1 MPRALARRRV
11 DAGIV
16 DCVLADERFG
26 VTEYCIGLGHR
37 DILHVPTALTPPHHG
52 HREAMLGTGRS
63 SSRPTCPSRAAEPR
77 SANASRVARASRR
90 SSPTTTSRPST
101 DSRRFVSA
109 ASACPTRCR
118 SSDSTRSRS
127 CSPLIEL
134 MSVSHRT
141 RELGRAAAQLRL
153 EHLGG
158 EPAAPGWSSGV
169 RRARIRGG
177 PPARHRCRTAR
188 PGSLSI
194 YCRIVVTLIRSARLF
209 TYW

>member
-77 SANASRVARASRR
+77 
-90 SSPTTTSRPST
+90 
-101 DSRRFVSA
+101 
-109 ASACPTRCR
+109 
-118 SSDSTRSRS
+118 
-127 CSPLIEL
+127 I
-134 MSVSHRT
+134 
-141 RELGRAAAQLRL
+141 RERL
-153 EHLGG
+153 ESGSRFTAVFTHNDL
-158 EPAAPGWSSGV
+158 AALDG
-169 RRARIRGG
+169 
-177 PPARHRCRTAR
+177 
-188 PGSLSI
+188 L
-194 YCRIVVTLIRSARLF
+194 
-209 TYW
+209 